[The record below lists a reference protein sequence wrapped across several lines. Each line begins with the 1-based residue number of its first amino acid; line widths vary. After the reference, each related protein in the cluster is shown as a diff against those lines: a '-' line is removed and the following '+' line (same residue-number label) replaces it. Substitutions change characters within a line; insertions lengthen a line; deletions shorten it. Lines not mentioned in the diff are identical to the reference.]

1 MEKIRIRDKH
11 TGFATLPVALSN
23 QIQQKRQQRKD
34 DIFCSVPPLWGKKL
48 DKPHSKGVSS
58 TGIRDKN
65 ASHSKSVYYLPA
77 ENNWTFVTGIRGSS
91 VSDLDPDPDPIRIQG
106 FDDQKFKK
114 KLQLKKCFI
123 PKICTTVP

>member
-1 MEKIRIRDKH
+1 MIRIRDKH
-11 TGFATLPVALSN
+11 PGFAKLPVALSN
-23 QIQQKRQQRKD
+23 RIRQKDNKD
-34 DIFCSVPPLWGKKL
+34 EIFFSVPPSGKKKL
-48 DKPHSKGVSS
+48 DKPHSIGVSW

-77 ENNWTFVTGIRGSS
+77 EKNWTFVTGIRGSS

-114 KLQLKKCFI
+114 I
-123 PKICTTVP
+123 YS